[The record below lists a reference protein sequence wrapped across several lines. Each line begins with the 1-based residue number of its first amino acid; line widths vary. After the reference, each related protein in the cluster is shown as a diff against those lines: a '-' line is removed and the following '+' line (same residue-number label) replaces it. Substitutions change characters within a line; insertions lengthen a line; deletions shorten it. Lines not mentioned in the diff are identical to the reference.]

1 MNNNNL
7 NNNSNNQNTN
17 NNNNQRITRI
27 VILRPLNN
35 NNPIFHH
42 FTPRYTPET
51 NVYLNNTVF
60 YLTVIENAVN
70 LLYRIQE
77 HRRHCPRC
85 IIHSI
90 RHLAKRPL
98 HINWLVDAKSK
109 NPKKTE
115 ANKEGLRKRTP
126 KQTNRQ
132 ERNPNRRRKGS
143 TPK

>member
-1 MNNNNL
+1 MNNNQNNNQNNQNNQNNFNNNL
-7 NNNSNNQNTN
+7 NRT
-17 NNNNQRITRI
+17 TRI

-42 FTPRYTPET
+42 FPPRYTPEA

-77 HRRHCPRC
+77 HRRTCPRC

-90 RHLAKRPL
+90 KHLAKRPL
-98 HINWLVDAKSK
+98 HIN
-109 NPKKTE
+109 
-115 ANKEGLRKRTP
+115 
-126 KQTNRQ
+126 
-132 ERNPNRRRKGS
+132 
-143 TPK
+143 

>member
-1 MNNNNL
+1 MNNNNSI
-7 NNNSNNQNTN
+7 NNNQNNSNNNPNRTFQ
-17 NNNNQRITRI
+17 I

-35 NNPIFHH
+35 SNPIFHH

-77 HRRHCPRC
+77 HRRRCPRC

-90 RHLAKRPL
+90 KHLAKQPL
-98 HINWLVDAKSK
+98 HIN
-109 NPKKTE
+109 
-115 ANKEGLRKRTP
+115 
-126 KQTNRQ
+126 
-132 ERNPNRRRKGS
+132 
-143 TPK
+143 